1 MEHMQGN
8 VVLHFSL
15 NTSSNF
21 SLLLRQILCLAISW
35 PEFSLRHAKITAVE
49 EPFTCQTPS
58 SGSLNWLLQVICRL
72 NIFPCQKSPEA
83 PCKEHS
89 QCNNDTRQTI
99 TTTSYMPASH
109 WDALQVPMAAMIS
122 ESWSIWL
129 QLSTCSTE
137 LPVNIQPVPQLLK
150 GSQGGKIQQKECRE
164 KKKKKKMR
172 NQ

>member
-164 KKKKKKMR
+164 KKKKKMR

>member
-8 VVLHFSL
+8 AVLHFSL

-164 KKKKKKMR
+164 KKKKKMR